1 MINFPRGREVILG
14 VGAGIAAYKS
24 CDLLRR
30 LIDVGHST
38 TVIPTSSSINFVGRT
53 TWEALSGKPAPSE
66 LWDSNEGVA
75 HVDAAKRA
83 ELIVVAPATADLIA
97 RIATGR
103 ADDLLTSTILATTAP
118 ILIVPA
124 MHPEMYLNPAT
135 QSNIALLRERGLSVM
150 EPAIGKLTSG
160 DEGIGRFPETSIIL
174 KEINQLIS
182 SRQKLRNK
190 KIVVT
195 AGGTIEAIDPV
206 RYIGN
211 RSSGRQGLEIA
222 YRARSEGAC
231 VTVIAAN
238 TEEFNLPGVKRI
250 NVGSAREMQN
260 AMKSELDT
268 ADALIMS
275 AAVVDAKPA
284 ARSEE
289 KISKE
294 NLVEITLERNPDLL
308 AEAAQQKRPNQ
319 VFVGFAAETEGNLL
333 ERGLR
338 KLHSKGVDYLY
349 VTDVSGGRVFGEETT
364 TGILLSKRGVSWNFL
379 EAPKVEVA
387 SYIVD
392 RLAEDFVEL
401 GSGNE

>member
-30 LIDVGHST
+30 LIDDGHST
-38 TVIPTSSSINFVGRT
+38 TVIPTPSSINFVGRT

-66 LWDSNEGVA
+66 LWDSNGGVA

-103 ADDLLTSTILATTAP
+103 ADDLLTTTILATTAP

-182 SRQKLRNK
+182 SRQKLRNR

-222 YRARSEGAC
+222 YRARSEGAL

-238 TEEFNLPGVKRI
+238 TEEFDLPGVKII

-260 AMKSELDT
+260 AMQSELDT
-268 ADALIMS
+268 ADVLIMS
-275 AAVVDAKPA
+275 AAVADAKPA

-294 NLVEITLERNPDLL
+294 NFMEITLEKNPDLL

-319 VFVGFAAETEGNLL
+319 LFVGFAAETEGNLS

-364 TGILLSKRGVSWNFL
+364 TGILLSKRGGSWNFH

-387 SYIVD
+387 RNIVD
-392 RLAEDFVEL
+392 RLAEDFVGL

>member
-30 LIDVGHST
+30 LIDDGHST
-38 TVIPTSSSINFVGRT
+38 TVIPTPSSINFVGRT
-53 TWEALSGKPAPSE
+53 TWEALSGKTAPSE
-66 LWDSNEGVA
+66 LWDSNGGVA

-103 ADDLLTSTILATTAP
+103 ADDLLTTTILATTAP

-222 YRARSEGAC
+222 YRARSEGAL

-238 TEEFNLPGVKRI
+238 TEEFDLPGVKRI

-260 AMKSELDT
+260 AMQSELDT
-268 ADALIMS
+268 ADVLIMS
-275 AAVVDAKPA
+275 AAVADAKPA

-294 NLVEITLERNPDLL
+294 NLMEITLEKNPDLL

-319 VFVGFAAETEGNLL
+319 LFVGFAAETEGNLS

-364 TGILLSKRGVSWNFL
+364 TGILLSKRGGSWNFH

-387 SYIVD
+387 RNIVD
-392 RLAEDFVEL
+392 RLAEDFVGL

>member
-30 LIDVGHST
+30 LIDDGHST
-38 TVIPTSSSINFVGRT
+38 TVIPTPSSINFVGRT

-66 LWDSNEGVA
+66 LWDSNGGVA

-103 ADDLLTSTILATTAP
+103 ADDLLTTTILATTAP

-222 YRARSEGAC
+222 YRARSEGAL

-238 TEEFNLPGVKRI
+238 TEEFDLPGVKII

-260 AMKSELDT
+260 AMQSELDT
-268 ADALIMS
+268 ADVLIMS
-275 AAVVDAKPA
+275 AAVADAKPA

-294 NLVEITLERNPDLL
+294 NFMEITLEKNPDLL

-319 VFVGFAAETEGNLL
+319 LFVGFAAETEGNLS

-364 TGILLSKRGVSWNFL
+364 TGILLSKRGGSWNFH

-387 SYIVD
+387 RNIVD
-392 RLAEDFVEL
+392 RLAEDFVGL